1 MPDDA
6 QSLYDQ
12 LAANYHLIFQDWYAS
27 IGRQAAILSPI
38 LERECGKPDGVRI
51 LDCACGIG
59 TQLLGLASR
68 GFRVTGCDL
77 SQASVER
84 TRKEAEQRGLDVRV
98 FAADMLD
105 LSVVPEGNFDAVI
118 CMDNALPHLRSDEQ
132 LLQALRQI
140 RKKLRVGR
148 LFMASIRDYDDLV
161 RNKPLMQEPAFFH
174 DHGKR
179 RIVHQVWDWT
189 SERSYTFHLY
199 ITRETENGWDSQ
211 HYASNYRALLREE
224 LNRLLEHARFT
235 NCRWLRPAESGFYQ
249 PIVLATAK

>member
-98 FAADMLD
+98 F
-105 LSVVPEGNFDAVI
+105 
-118 CMDNALPHLRSDEQ
+118 
-132 LLQALRQI
+132 
-140 RKKLRVGR
+140 
-148 LFMASIRDYDDLV
+148 
-161 RNKPLMQEPAFFH
+161 
-174 DHGKR
+174 
-179 RIVHQVWDWT
+179 
-189 SERSYTFHLY
+189 
-199 ITRETENGWDSQ
+199 
-211 HYASNYRALLREE
+211 
-224 LNRLLEHARFT
+224 
-235 NCRWLRPAESGFYQ
+235 
-249 PIVLATAK
+249 